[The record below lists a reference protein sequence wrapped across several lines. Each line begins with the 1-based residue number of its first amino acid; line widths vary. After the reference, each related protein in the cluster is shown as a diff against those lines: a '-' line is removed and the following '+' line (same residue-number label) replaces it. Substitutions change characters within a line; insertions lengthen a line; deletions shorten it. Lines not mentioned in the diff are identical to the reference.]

1 MLHRGKTFQ
10 NDYNFSINDSSFS
23 VGNHYL
29 CACMLFVLA
38 DNQELTRLGVTYLLS
53 RIEDTETRTVD
64 SKARLIALLQQVE
77 ANHQG
82 ADKERGC
89 VVVLD
94 FALFDIKDVD
104 ELLVIRQR
112 FSDVR
117 WVLLSEE
124 LTDEFISRVS
134 AEGTAFSLVS
144 KAAPSYEIDQ
154 ALRCAIRG
162 ERFVCHIMMEQLIS
176 VPSRRQQAVVALT
189 KTETEILREIAQGKT
204 TKEIAADRCSSFHTV
219 NTHRKNIFRKLHIN
233 TAYEATRYALKA
245 GLIDETEYYI

>member
-1 MLHRGKTFQ
+1 MWR
-10 NDYNFSINDSSFS
+10 NFATIIHIVRVESINFAAD
-23 VGNHYL
+23 
-29 CACMLFVLA
+29 MLFILA
-38 DNQELTRLGVTYLLS
+38 DNQELTRLGITHLLS
-53 RIEDTETRTVD
+53 HIENTETRTID

-77 ANHQG
+77 TT
-82 ADKERGC
+82 DKDCQENERGC

-94 FALFDIKDVD
+94 FTLFDIKDVD
-104 ELLVIRQR
+104 ELLVIAQR
-112 FSDVR
+112 FNKTR
-117 WVLLSEE
+117 WILLSEE
-124 LTDEFISRVS
+124 LTDDFISRVS
-134 AEGTAFSLVS
+134 ADGTAFSLVS
-144 KAAPSYEIDQ
+144 KESAAYEIDQ

-176 VPSRRQQAVVALT
+176 VPTRRQQSVVALT

-245 GLIDETEYYI
+245 GLIDESEYYI

>member
-1 MLHRGKTFQ
+1 
-10 NDYNFSINDSSFS
+10 
-23 VGNHYL
+23 
-29 CACMLFVLA
+29 MLFVLA

-53 RIEDTETRTVD
+53 HIESTETRTVD
-64 SKARLIALLQQVE
+64 SKARLVALLQQVE
-77 ANHQG
+77 TTSGNNAEG
-82 ADKERGC
+82 ERGC

-94 FALFDIKDVD
+94 FTLFDIKDVE

-117 WVLLSEE
+117 WILLSEE

-144 KAAPSYEIDQ
+144 KAAPAYEIDQ

-176 VPSRRQQAVVALT
+176 VPTRRQQSVVALT

-245 GLIDETEYYI
+245 GLIDESEYYI